1 MSNILENKVVI
12 ITGASS
18 GIGAASARLLAEH
31 GCKLTLA
38 ARSLEKLEALAG
50 DLSVETLAVRAD
62 MTAPADITNLVK
74 RTIGQFGRIDVMF
87 ANAGVFIMGDYAS
100 GDPDAYSN
108 LLKVNVDGV
117 LRCIHAVIPAM
128 KAAGCGDILITSS
141 IAGHEELH
149 LGAVYGA
156 SKHAIQ
162 TIVHT
167 LRRQLAADGIRV
179 MSLAPGR
186 VANGIVGS
194 HRSRGNRTLERR
206 GARLFD
212 RRGCCRSRR
221 FHADASRACDG
232 PRPANVAAKAGCLR
246 FQYPPHWFKGAVLF
260 SSKVGKSIGAK
271 CGIL

>member
-38 ARSLEKLEALAG
+38 ARSLEKLEALAD

-62 MTAPADITNLVK
+62 MTAPADITNMVK
-74 RTIGQFGRIDVMF
+74 RTLDQFGRIDVMF

-108 LLKVNVDGV
+108 LLTVNVDGV

-186 VANGIVGS
+186 VANELWGLTDPEEIERLSVGE
-194 HRSRGNRTLERR
+194 HNYLTVEDVAEAAVFMLT
-206 GARLFD
+206 
-212 RRGCCRSRR
+212 
-221 FHADASRACDG
+221 
-232 PRPANVAAKAGCLR
+232 RPAHVTVRDLLMLPQK
-246 FQYPPHWFKGAVLF
+246 QDV
-260 SSKVGKSIGAK
+260 
-271 CGIL
+271 